1 LSINYLSVTN
11 LRCQFQY
18 LNELLILL
26 NSLFQL
32 VFLNHSF
39 F

>member
-26 NSLFQL
+26 
-32 VFLNHSF
+32 V
-39 F
+39 